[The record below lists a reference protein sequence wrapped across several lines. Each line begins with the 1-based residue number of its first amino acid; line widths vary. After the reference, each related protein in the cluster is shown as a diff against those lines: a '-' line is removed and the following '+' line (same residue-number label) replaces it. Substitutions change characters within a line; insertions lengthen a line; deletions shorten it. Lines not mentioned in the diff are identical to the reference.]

1 MLAVGHRFL
10 DILHHDVILTRNK
23 VVVDSTGRL
32 GGSLV
37 VPVDTLVITAPDG
50 IPLPVVPVG
59 VGGGRPPGVPVR
71 VLATPLLP
79 SSLPNIRMTGMVDF
93 PLM

>member
-1 MLAVGHRFL
+1 MFITNIKEKLGHS
-10 DILHHDVILTRNK
+10 RNK
-23 VVVDSTGRL
+23 NFINLIEHKAG
-32 GGSLV
+32 
-37 VPVDTLVITAPDG
+37 TLTAPDG

-79 SSLPNIRMTGMVDF
+79 SSLVYKIRDRVKQIMDNFLGI
-93 PLM
+93 

>member
-1 MLAVGHRFL
+1 MFITNIKEKLGHS
-10 DILHHDVILTRNK
+10 RNK
-23 VVVDSTGRL
+23 NFINLIKHKAG
-32 GGSLV
+32 
-37 VPVDTLVITAPDG
+37 TLTAPDG

-79 SSLPNIRMTGMVDF
+79 SSLVYKIRDRVKQIMDTS
-93 PLM
+93 

>member
-10 DILHHDVILTRNK
+10 DILHYDVILTWYK

-32 GGSLV
+32 GWSLI
-37 VPVDTLVITAPDG
+37 VPVDALVVTAPDSV
-50 IPLPVVPVG
+50 PLPIVPVG
-59 VGGGRPPGVPVR
+59 VGGGRPPSVPVR

-79 SSLPNIRMTGMVDF
+79 SSLPNIRMAGMVDF
-93 PLM
+93 PLV